1 MLPIVPERLPEV
13 QAELKQRRR
22 QKLNVLRAVC
32 GCSSESDSDGDSETE
47 QEEPSNVAGSS
58 LDGQQVPSRVPT
70 LATIVAKAISVYQYG
85 SDSYHPEGPL
95 DARVGCYACP
105 TDCTCITCRK
115 RAAAVQHD

>member
-1 MLPIVPERLPEV
+1 LLPIVPERLPEV

-32 GCSSESDSDGDSETE
+32 GCSSESESDSDSDSDSETE

-85 SDSYHPEGPL
+85 SD
-95 DARVGCYACP
+95 
-105 TDCTCITCRK
+105 RK
-115 RAAAVQHD
+115 